1 MQIETRLVKKVAKM
15 PKVCTNCK
23 NQIQPN
29 KVYHMEEGI
38 NKHLH
43 SLIARRFCTECY
55 SKYGEKKLLVGNKK

>member
-29 KVYHMEEGI
+29 QVYHLEEGI

-55 SKYGEKKLLVGNKK
+55 SKYGEKKLLVGNNK